1 MAKAKSN
8 NPDPPMKRR
17 IRPAADP
24 KTRESQLIS
33 MAVSRVEQRIADGTA
48 TAQELIHFLRLGS
61 TEKQLELEKL
71 RHENELLKAKTDA
84 IKEQQEVS
92 KMFAEA
98 VAAMT
103 SYRMPTEEDYD
114 EEDDE

>member
-1 MAKAKSN
+1 MAKAKEKI
-8 NPDPPMKRR
+8 PDPPMKRR
-17 IRPAADP
+17 IKPATDP
-24 KTRESQLIS
+24 ETRESQLIS
-33 MAVSRVEQRIADGTA
+33 MAVDRVEQRIQDGTA
-48 TAQELIHFLRLGS
+48 SAQELIHFLRLGS

-71 RHENELLKAKTDA
+71 RHENELLKAKTAA

-103 SYRMPTEEDYD
+103 SYRMPTDEDYEED
-114 EEDDE
+114 EL

>member
-8 NPDPPMKRR
+8 NPDPPMKRH
-17 IRPAADP
+17 IKPATDP
-24 KTRESQLIS
+24 KTRETQLIS
-33 MAVSRVEQRIADGTA
+33 MAVDRVEQRLMDGTA
-48 TAQELIHFLRLGS
+48 SAQEIIHFLRLGS

-84 IKEQQEVS
+84 IKEAQEVS

-103 SYRMPTEEDYD
+103 SYRMPTEEDY